1 MLQPPPPSWP
11 VTPGRPVNAVSRQ
24 RSWVPLCTG
33 AAARASP
40 AGAHVSPR
48 PQFTTRE
55 SVDYVV
61 EENSGSL
68 WSSNDF
74 RSWGGMRTHLF
85 SPPSRRPTGSKDAEK
100 NRLPPKDHL
109 THWTQLS
116 ASLDLIYSER
126 VSEAEIIFLTLQVEG
141 RGTGTVTARDP
152 QLVTAGIG
160 TWAIPNSQPL
170 KVKKHLIQLVLS

>member
-1 MLQPPPPSWP
+1 MKSNPLGGSAFRQIRRVQKTHHNRNSHSGTVHWTAFSSQNQGDHPHPTPAPKEGEIGVTQACSGARTERAPASAAILARDAWPPRERR
-11 VTPGRPVNAVSRQ
+11 VRPA
-24 RSWVPLCTG
+24 VPLCTG

-68 WSSNDF
+68 WSSDDC

-100 NRLPPKDHL
+100 
-109 THWTQLS
+109 
-116 ASLDLIYSER
+116 
-126 VSEAEIIFLTLQVEG
+126 
-141 RGTGTVTARDP
+141 TAFHRR
-152 QLVTAGIG
+152 T
-160 TWAIPNSQPL
+160 T
-170 KVKKHLIQLVLS
+170 